1 MDTSS
6 CLAAALRKTE
16 FITLLATNLVT
27 LCKPASVV
35 GLLNISLTCVNKI
48 IPVTV
53 LDLVTTKAKPKPE
66 LLFNKTTSDHPSNNA
81 HPAKECP

>member
-1 MDTSS
+1 MDKSS

-16 FITLLATNLVT
+16 FITLATNLAT
-27 LCKPASVV
+27 LCKPASAV

-53 LDLVTTKAKPKPE
+53 LDLVTTKAGAKPD
-66 LLFNKTTSDHPSNNA
+66 LVFNKPTSEHLSNNV
-81 HPAKECP
+81 HPAKE